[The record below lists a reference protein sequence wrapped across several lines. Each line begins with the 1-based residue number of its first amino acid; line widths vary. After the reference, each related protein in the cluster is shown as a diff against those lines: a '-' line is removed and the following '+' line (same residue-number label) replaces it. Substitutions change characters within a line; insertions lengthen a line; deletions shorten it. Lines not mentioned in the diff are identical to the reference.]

1 MNREREERLQIM
13 LTLTE
18 LRAVDDFRYKT
29 RMPSRAAAV
38 RELLNRG
45 LRAHELGVATTNS
58 RSKDFGVLGIAN
70 GSSFEDKLEQEQ
82 VHGNPKGDGK
92 HSEREQE

>member
-13 LTLTE
+13 LTMDE

-29 RMPSRAAAV
+29 RMPSRASAV

-45 LRAHELGVATTNS
+45 LRATEAGVASTNS
-58 RSKDFGVLGIAN
+58 RSKDFGVLEIAN
-70 GSSFEDKLEQEQ
+70 GSSFETKKQDDGAQKIEPRSGKR
-82 VHGNPKGDGK
+82 VHD
-92 HSEREQE
+92 